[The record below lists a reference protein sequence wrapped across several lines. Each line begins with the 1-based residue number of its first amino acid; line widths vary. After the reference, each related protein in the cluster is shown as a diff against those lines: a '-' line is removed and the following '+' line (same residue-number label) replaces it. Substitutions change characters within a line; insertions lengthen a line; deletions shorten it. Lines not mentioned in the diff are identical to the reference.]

1 MNTIT
6 RNLTRGIAGLGI
18 VGIVAMTGAGLAN
31 AETPSTAPAPHV
43 AASTGPSPSS
53 YQGTWALTENI
64 TNNSG
69 QDLTLYSATN
79 DYGHWQQRPVNLP
92 NGASETVS
100 SYNDSPHVNATD
112 EIDLTYT
119 LPNGDYVQFDG
130 VVMST
135 PIWNYTWTNVT
146 DENEVGVTAG
156 ITHLDHAVAT
166 VDITNPNS

>member
-1 MNTIT
+1 MNTLSRTVT
-6 RNLTRGIAGLGI
+6 RVVAGLGLA
-18 VGIVAMTGAGLAN
+18 GAVALAGAGLAD
-31 AETPSTAPAPHV
+31 AAPIPAGTP
-43 AASTGPSPSS
+43 AAVSAGASPSD

-79 DYGHWQQRPVNLP
+79 DFGHWQKRPVNLP
-92 NGASETVS
+92 KGATETVS

-119 LPNGDYVQFDG
+119 LPNGDFVQFDG

-146 DENEVGVTAG
+146 NENEVGVTAS

-166 VDITNPNS
+166 IDITDPNA